1 MYKKMSDVLEIN
13 EATEKIEAVLVS
25 AQIILTKLRLSNDCH
40 RIMDNVKYAIKG
52 LYPLAFFDSILRMKL
67 FLISDAENNKGVL
80 NEINAYRLRTF
91 RIFSQGISK
100 PFETHK
106 YFGHSVL
113 AWWCAPTDTWY
124 VIDAL
129 LIPIAEIGFGIPLEK
144 YIYLIVHHNEPEP
157 VLVVPV
163 ITGYGLGQTCI
174 DSIQMTDNN
183 VGNMVDSQT
192 GALFPKVADACKA
205 DFMV

>member
-1 MYKKMSDVLEIN
+1 MSDVLEIN
-13 EATEKIEAVLVS
+13 KATEKIEAVLVS
-25 AQIILTKLRLSNDCH
+25 AQTMLTKLRLKHDCH

-52 LYPLAFFDSILRMKL
+52 LYPPAFLDSIFRIK
-67 FLISDAENNKGVL
+67 FFFITDAESSIGVL
-80 NEINAYRLRTF
+80 KEINAYCLRKF
-91 RIFSQGISK
+91 RIYSQGIGK

-113 AWWCAPTDTWY
+113 AWWCAPIDKWY

-129 LIPIAEIGFGIPLEK
+129 LMPIAEIGFGVQLEH
-144 YIYLIVHHNEPEP
+144 YLYLIVHHNEPEP

-174 DSIQMTDNN
+174 DSIRMTDN
-183 VGNMVDSQT
+183 VGNMVDNQT
-192 GALFPKVADACKA
+192 GALFPEVAAAYKG